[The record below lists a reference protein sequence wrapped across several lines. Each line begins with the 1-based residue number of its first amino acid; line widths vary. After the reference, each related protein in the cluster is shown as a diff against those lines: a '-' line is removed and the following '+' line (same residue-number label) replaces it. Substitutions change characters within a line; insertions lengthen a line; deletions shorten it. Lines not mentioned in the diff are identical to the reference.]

1 MEHEALA
8 EVPLVL
14 PGGSFEMVVQVH
26 KSGMWMY
33 MCMFPYHMQMG
44 MMGMLMTPDMM
55 GKMGG
60 MGGMKM

>member
-1 MEHEALA
+1 M
-8 EVPLVL
+8 L
-14 PGGSFEMVVQVH
+14 PGGSFEMVVKVH

-55 GKMGG
+55 GKTGA